1 MVATVLVSGEGVY
14 LSEADYVVR
23 ELSLYFCESGTVKHY
38 TFDPPQR
45 DLTGMEKRTNNYV
58 KKVLGG
64 VGVYD
69 VIPGA
74 LDYDSSKSIITAL
87 GDCQILC
94 VGNVAYAWLKKI
106 LPYGDVVDIQT
117 RTDFKYPKNI
127 PDICCGVQHNSRYC
141 ALSKLWVVIFYFM
154 FSNKSSMFDF
164 SM

>member
-1 MVATVLVSGEGVY
+1 MVATVIVSGEGVY

-23 ELSLYFCESGTVKHY
+23 ELSLYFCDSGTVKHY

-45 DLTGMEKRTNNYV
+45 ELTGMEKRTNNYV

-74 LDYDSSKSIITAL
+74 LEYDISKSIITAL

-94 VGNVAYAWLKKI
+94 VGNVLTICTLYMDFCLSNFLVHTWFNILSILQYFIWL
-106 LPYGDVVDIQT
+106 
-117 RTDFKYPKNI
+117 RN
-127 PDICCGVQHNSRYC
+127 
-141 ALSKLWVVIFYFM
+141 FM
-154 FSNKSSMFDF
+154 KP
-164 SM
+164 